1 MLLELEDVVSGYGDA
16 IIVHGVDMGVADG
29 EMVTVI
35 GPNGAGK
42 STLLKT
48 IVGVVQAREGT
59 ITFDGDDIAGKPPE
73 EVVEHGICY
82 VRQDDNIFPNL
93 SVMENLKM
101 GAWPAE
107 GEDWFDFEERLED
120 VFEQFPILEDR
131 VDQRAGALSGGQ
143 QQMVAMGTA
152 MILDPDLLVL
162 DEPSAG
168 LAPQL
173 VEEVFEKIVD
183 INDAG
188 TTVLMVEQN
197 ARAALKRSD
206 RGIVL
211 DMGENRFEGTG
222 EELLD
227 SEEVAELYLG
237 TD

>member
-16 IIVHGVDMGVADG
+16 IIVHGVDMGVEDG
-29 EMVTVI
+29 EMVTII

-48 IVGVVQAREGT
+48 VVGVVQAREGT
-59 ITFDGDDIAGKPPE
+59 IEFDGEDITGLPPE

-107 GEDWFDFEERLED
+107 GEDWFDFDERLEE
-120 VFEQFPILEDR
+120 VYRQFPILEER
-131 VDQRAGALSGGQ
+131 ADQRAGALSGGQ

-206 RGIVL
+206 RGVVL

-222 EELLD
+222 AELLD
-227 SEEVAELYLG
+227 SDEVAELYLG

>member
-1 MLLELEDVVSGYGDA
+1 MLLELDDVVSGYGDA
-16 IIVHGVDMGVADG
+16 IIVHGVDMGVEDG
-29 EMVTVI
+29 EMVTII

-59 ITFDGDDIAGKPPE
+59 ITFDGTDITGLQPE
-73 EVVEHGICY
+73 EVVEHSICY
-82 VRQDDNIFPNL
+82 VRQNDNIFPNL

-107 GEDWFDFEERLED
+107 GEDWFDFEERLEE
-120 VFEQFPILEDR
+120 VYEQFPILEDR
-131 VDQRAGALSGGQ
+131 AKQRAGALSGGQ

-197 ARAALKRSD
+197 ARAALERSD
-206 RGIVL
+206 RGVVL
-211 DMGENRFEGTG
+211 DMGEDRFEGTG
-222 EELLD
+222 AELLNSD
-227 SEEVAELYLG
+227 EVADLYLG